1 MPVAHIG
8 DRVFLLVFY
17 FEVEVNVLFHVA
29 RAFDVHVDVF
39 GVRAFA
45 CFNAGLAG
53 FAGEG
58 AG

>member
-1 MPVAHIG
+1 VSVANVC
-8 DRVFLLVFY
+8 DWVFLLVFY

-29 RAFDVHVDVF
+29 GAFDVHVDVF

-45 CFNAGLAG
+45 CFHAGLAG